1 MKKYTLQLF
10 IESNENI
17 NEVKLSTYLHGM
29 LMNSIEDEYAD
40 EMHQQSL
47 KPYST
52 YCLWLGGNVY
62 EWTINLLTE
71 RAIKNFG
78 LFFNRPNFEKLNLNA
93 LSDATIKVLDIKIEE
108 FSESA
113 LANLFYN
120 EDTNNSWEI
129 EILTP
134 TAFKRDGEYFYFP
147 DPKLIIQSAMIKYST
162 AFEGETIFDQTMLDE
177 MMRYIRVTNF
187 KIRSK
192 PFYVHGNYVPG
203 FVGKLSLKVTKN
215 NTLARYIH
223 QLLRFAEYSGIG
235 IKSTMGMGAVNLKI
249 FKGGTSFERK
259 RDTSR

>member
-78 LFFNRPNFEKLNLNA
+78 LFFNRPNFEKLNLKGTEN
-93 LSDATIKVLDIKIEE
+93 
-108 FSESA
+108 
-113 LANLFYN
+113 
-120 EDTNNSWEI
+120 
-129 EILTP
+129 
-134 TAFKRDGEYFYFP
+134 
-147 DPKLIIQSAMIKYST
+147 
-162 AFEGETIFDQTMLDE
+162 IFISQ
-177 MMRYIRVTNF
+177 IRN
-187 KIRSK
+187 
-192 PFYVHGNYVPG
+192 
-203 FVGKLSLKVTKN
+203 
-215 NTLARYIH
+215 
-223 QLLRFAEYSGIG
+223 
-235 IKSTMGMGAVNLKI
+235 
-249 FKGGTSFERK
+249 
-259 RDTSR
+259 